1 MRTWLGV
8 VAALLASVAVDA
20 AAQNLVLNPSF
31 ETGDTTS
38 WTQSGGGCTFDVQAP
53 PAASTG
59 AGGFPAQAPIAGAI
73 ALNPDATAPGVCQL
87 FQDIALPAGNT
98 YQLSFAAGYNYADLG
113 GDPTGAGCSAT
124 VELQTTGGV
133 NIATY
138 FAAAGGANQPLVNR
152 GTFALPPGVAGTTVR
167 VALTWTSCPG
177 GPTGIPADAFSL
189 TAGGA
194 ALGARQVPTLSEWSL
209 LLLAL
214 MVAGGAIFTAR
225 RRNPS

>member
-1 MRTWLGV
+1 MRTWLAI
-8 VAALLASVAVDA
+8 VAALLASIAVDA

-38 WTQSGGGCTFDVQAP
+38 WTATAGFCTWDVQAP
-53 PAASTG
+53 PAVSSG
-59 AGGFPAQAPIAGAI
+59 AGGFPAQPPIAGAL
-73 ALNPDATAPGVCQL
+73 ALNPDTGAPGVCQI

-98 YQLSFAAGYNYADLG
+98 YQLSFAAGYNYQDF
-113 GDPTGAGCSAT
+113 GDPTGAGCSAS

-138 FAAAGGANQPLVNR
+138 YAVAGGTNQPLANR

-167 VALTWTSCPG
+167 IAVTMTSCGG
-177 GPTGIPADAFSL
+177 GPAAMPVDAFSL

-194 ALGARQVPTLSEWSL
+194 ALPARQVPTLSQWSL